1 MILKT
6 ANIALGPVPDSVRL
20 IFDTNHLPESTDLI
34 QQLVTPWA
42 DSKRADWPRQA
53 AQQFALGTGD
63 NPVILETLFFPG
75 DLCVAL
81 KQPSLFG
88 KWVIL
93 LGDAP
98 AAYRRLQKVGAWI
111 VEAIIYDGVVKHH
124 YRR

>member
-34 QQLVTPWA
+34 QKLVTPWTTA
-42 DSKRADWPRQA
+42 KGIDWPRQA

-63 NPVILETLFFPG
+63 IPVILETLFFPG

-81 KQPSLFG
+81 RQPSLFG

-93 LGDAP
+93 LGEAP
-98 AAYRRLQKVGAWI
+98 AAYRRLQKVGAWL
-111 VEAIIYDGVVKHH
+111 VEAIIYDGVAKRI
-124 YRR
+124 YR